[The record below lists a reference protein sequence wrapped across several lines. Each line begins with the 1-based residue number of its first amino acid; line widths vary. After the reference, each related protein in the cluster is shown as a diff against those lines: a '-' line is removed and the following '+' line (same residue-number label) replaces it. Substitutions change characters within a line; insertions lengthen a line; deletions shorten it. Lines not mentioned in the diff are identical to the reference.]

1 MTERIPRV
9 VYDKLAKSIW
19 DLGRASMSHLVS
31 VAPTPARVKGELMLD
46 GEVLEPEFLI
56 VEPET
61 FHERLPE
68 IVGLTVNSAEE
79 FARDCAFTLYTWRKV
94 VLNTHRRTREFDR
107 GVLLMDGDGN
117 TITPQLDMPARG
129 SRRRPG
135 SKAWR
140 ELRTD
145 TNIQTFDVE
154 TAQEFIDTSERF
166 RQHVLRSDNS

>member
-1 MTERIPRV
+1 MNF
-9 VYDKLAKSIW
+9 KSIAVAAALSLAAAGAAQASTTFNLV
-19 DLGRASMSHLVS
+19 DLGTFEAYST
-31 VAPTPARVKGELMLD
+31 ANTGQTYTGD
-46 GEVLEPEFLI
+46 GF
-56 VEPET
+56 
-61 FHERLPE
+61 
-68 IVGLTVNSAEE
+68 VGMYNFGTEE

-166 RQHVLRSDNS
+166 RQHVLRNDNS